1 MFGYRTC
8 LIVSLCF
15 ANVLC
20 HSEERSDVRIAGN
33 GHLVKECGYPS
44 GRLPR
49 RCNATSRNDIK
60 CFARNGIS
68 DVAYSTLSVIEQ
80 SNAATN
86 PYFVR
91 NRAITRIPFRTAQ
104 TAHNMVTLPGDCHST
119 AKRCFAMT

>member
-1 MFGYRTC
+1 MFGNRTF

-49 RCNATSRNDIK
+49 RCKQLLAM
-60 CFARNGIS
+60 
-68 DVAYSTLSVIEQ
+68 TLSA
-80 SNAATN
+80 S
-86 PYFVR
+86 
-91 NRAITRIPFRTAQ
+91 
-104 TAHNMVTLPGDCHST
+104 H
-119 AKRCFAMT
+119 AME